1 MNPENEMPSSRIKTE
16 RQKRSWT
23 QEQLAERAR
32 LSTRTVQRIEC
43 GAEASAETLRLIAE
57 ALGIPAESLRTT
69 PVREHFGA
77 PWSRLVKTV
86 TSIVVAAVAVLSIL
100 PYVAPT
106 NAATRWAHLILLAT
120 LLVSLFLSVSG
131 YSIRQGQLLVHRVGW
146 ATRFDLA
153 KLSACEVNPHA
164 MMGSI
169 RLFGNGGLFCFI
181 GWFRNGV
188 LGNYRAYVTDPAR
201 SVVLRFGPRTIVV
214 SPDTPEAFA
223 LAVQDAAKGDGAEP
237 AAPSTPERS
246 PSAAESWHGPR
257 PVAPFARTATLG
269 L

>member
-1 MNPENEMPSSRIKTE
+1 MNPENEMPSSRIKLE

-69 PVREHFGA
+69 PAREHFGA

-86 TSIVVAAVAVLSIL
+86 TSIVVAAVAVLSLL

-201 SVVLRFGPRTIVV
+201 SVVLRFGPRTIVI
-214 SPDTPEAFA
+214 SPDAPEAFA
-223 LAVQDAAKGDGAEP
+223 LAVQDATKGDGAEP
-237 AAPSTPERS
+237 TAPSLP
-246 PSAAESWHGPR
+246 
-257 PVAPFARTATLG
+257 
-269 L
+269 